1 MSREA
6 VETVR
11 PIWYHDRSQSL
22 EVMICTINLTKHF
35 GHVRAVEQ
43 LNLSIPKGQ
52 FFGFLGPNGA
62 GKTTTIRM
70 LTGLLRPT
78 SGQVIVGG
86 DDSHPGYDMAV
97 EPGKAKAMTGYV
109 PDQPFLYEKLSG
121 YEFVHFVGGLYDV
134 PPRQVNAK
142 IDYYF
147 SLFGISDVAHYLV
160 ESYSHGMRQKVVMTA
175 ALVHDPAV
183 LILDEPMVGLDPRS
197 TRLVKDLLKQK
208 SKEGMTIFLST
219 HTLDTAEELCDRI
232 GIIQRGHLIA
242 LGTMDELRAV
252 ARDEDHKDRLEA
264 VFLKLTE
271 EEGTE
276 QSLGTP

>member
-1 MSREA
+1 
-6 VETVR
+6 
-11 PIWYHDRSQSL
+11 
-22 EVMICTINLTKHF
+22 MICTINLTKHF

>member
-1 MSREA
+1 
-6 VETVR
+6 
-11 PIWYHDRSQSL
+11 
-22 EVMICTINLTKHF
+22 
-35 GHVRAVEQ
+35 
-43 LNLSIPKGQ
+43 
-52 FFGFLGPNGA
+52 
-62 GKTTTIRM
+62 
-70 LTGLLRPT
+70 
-78 SGQVIVGG
+78 
-86 DDSHPGYDMAV
+86 
-97 EPGKAKAMTGYV
+97 
-109 PDQPFLYEKLSG
+109 
-121 YEFVHFVGGLYDV
+121 
-134 PPRQVNAK
+134 
-142 IDYYF
+142 
-147 SLFGISDVAHYLV
+147 
-160 ESYSHGMRQKVVMTA
+160 MTA

-276 QSLGTP
+276 QSLGTPHDGR